1 MTKEEFLAAWQRT
14 AADDAPALEQL
25 YTTYNAANRQAIES
39 LAALAGQKDG
49 LGPTA
54 AATLALLEEAA
65 WPVLEQVNDYPRLAR
80 FGRLVTGL
88 EARTTAYLRR
98 ALTDFR
104 TVPLPPY
111 HERIEV
117 PVPVTRI
124 ADEAYLALR
133 RLTGGESELDAQME
147 ADLFLAQPNPQRNAE
162 IESYQRTGVFTR
174 LLPPADE

>member
-1 MTKEEFLAAWQRT
+1 MTKEEFLAAWRQT
-14 AADDAPALEQL
+14 APNDAPALEQL
-25 YTTYNAANRQAIES
+25 YTTYHAANRQAVES
-39 LAALAGQKDG
+39 LTALADQKDG
-49 LGPTA
+49 LGPVA
-54 AATLALLEEAA
+54 AATLALLEKAA
-65 WPVLEQVNDYPRLAR
+65 WPILEEVNDSPRLAR

-162 IESYQRTGVFTR
+162 IENYQRTGVFTR